1 MILESPKSQIKAWP
15 ELDTRTLSYDS
26 YLIFS
31 INGTK
36 SIEMIGDLPREDPH
50 ELRPSGA

>member
-15 ELDTRTLSYDS
+15 ELDTRTLSY
-26 YLIFS
+26 LIFS

-36 SIEMIGDLPREDPH
+36 SVEMIGDLPREDPH
-50 ELRPSGA
+50 EPRPSGA